1 MKIRELIHKIHGALL
16 RILGRR
22 KMIGKTRTN
31 IRAEI
36 DTQYEILSQ
45 MIEDIADHYQEE
57 ALRFEKYI
65 DRVAEEDSEGDNDI
79 KFSIQRS
86 FDDSLEKQ
94 YSLTFEARKIM
105 FCAIFS
111 YFESML
117 YGLASYFKI
126 PIGKTNQVGQII
138 EKIVEMSTEKL
149 DFSSN
154 KDIICDFYR
163 PLRNKYMHGHLGSE
177 NDKRSLQYYA
187 DKDERIGTL
196 SGYFEI
202 TDNAFLWDALNR
214 VNTFLICIED
224 TYVKNNR
231 RRIEK

>member
-1 MKIRELIHKIHGALL
+1 
-16 RILGRR
+16 
-22 KMIGKTRTN
+22 MIGKARTN

-65 DRVAEEDSEGDNDI
+65 DRVAEEDSEGDKDI

-117 YGLASYFKI
+117 YGLIDYFKI
-126 PIGKTNQVGQII
+126 PRGKSNQVGQLI
-138 EKIVEMSTEKL
+138 EKIGDEYLSRYSETL
-149 DFSSN
+149 SFTNDT
-154 KDIICDFYR
+154 IILSVFYR
-163 PLRNKYMHGHLGSE
+163 PLRNLYMHGHIGNP
-177 NDKRSLQYYA
+177 NDIKNLHSNLEKEDRVDY
-187 DKDERIGTL
+187 I
-196 SGYFEI
+196 SGCCVI
-202 TDNAFLWDALNR
+202 KSNKFLIDALNI
-214 VNTFLICIED
+214 VNNFLVEIEEAYCRKEKECNWRNCCIS
-224 TYVKNNR
+224 
-231 RRIEK
+231 

>member
-1 MKIRELIHKIHGALL
+1 
-16 RILGRR
+16 
-22 KMIGKTRTN
+22 MIGKARTN

-117 YGLASYFKI
+117 YGIIEYYKI
-126 PIGKTNQVGQII
+126 PRGKTNQVKQLVDII
-138 EKIVEMSTEKL
+138 KDEYVRKYNEQFPDYGYTETIICEQYRILRNYFMHGKL
-149 DFSSN
+149 DKESDNELLRSYVFSVN
-154 KDIICDFYR
+154 GLGWYEWDRYEII
-163 PLRNKYMHGHLGSE
+163 
-177 NDKRSLQYYA
+177 
-187 DKDERIGTL
+187 
-196 SGYFEI
+196 
-202 TDNAFLWDALNR
+202 DNN
-214 VNTFLICIED
+214 FLIGALG
-224 TYVKNNR
+224 
-231 RRIEK
+231 RINGFLVRMEEAYNTKSRKQ

>member
-1 MKIRELIHKIHGALL
+1 
-16 RILGRR
+16 
-22 KMIGKTRTN
+22 MIGKARTN

-117 YGLASYFKI
+117 YGLIDYFKI
-126 PIGKTNQVGQII
+126 PREGAKYVNQL
-138 EKIVEMSTEKL
+138 VEAIKKEYKNRYSEDFPDYGYTEIL
-149 DFSSN
+149 
-154 KDIICDFYR
+154 ICTQYR
-163 PLRNKYMHGHLGSE
+163 ILRNYFMHGKLE
-177 NDKRSLQYYA
+177 RDA
-187 DKDERIGTL
+187 DKELLRSYAL
-196 SGYFEI
+196 SVNGLRCYE
-202 TDNAFLWDALNR
+202 WDKYVIESND
-214 VNTFLICIED
+214 FLIVALDRINGSLVRIED
-224 TYVKNNR
+224 AYCTKERKCNWKNT
-231 RRIEK
+231 K